1 MMKTRRLYAVLAAAA
16 VLAAGCK
23 GAPKEDEASKE
34 EERSIAL
41 GPETWAVA
49 TLGRIESGP
58 RLSGTLAPRRE
69 ATLRAQVPG
78 AVTAAYADGG
88 QAVGSGAILATI
100 DAQTIRTQVESA
112 RSAVAN
118 AQSSLDLARREQE
131 RLQSLFDVGAIAARE
146 VDVARRNT
154 VAAQSALTQAR
165 SQLTAA
171 QRQLTYTQVRAPFAG
186 RVSEKL
192 VGTGDIV
199 QPGTAM
205 YTIVD
210 PSSLQLEALI
220 PTEQIDRVRPGDPVE
235 FRVNGIPDRTFS
247 GRITRINPSV
257 DPATRQ
263 VRVYA
268 EIPNSGNDLLAD
280 LFAEGT
286 VATQVRNATTVP
298 TRAIDRRQM
307 RPSVMR
313 VRSGRPERV
322 EVTLGV
328 TDSRSDRVEV
338 LSGIVAGDTV
348 LVGAGLQTPPGTLVT
363 LTARG
368 GATTATGAAAGEGA
382 ASAPTGTPGSSTTG
396 TPSTSAGGR
405 R

>member
-1 MMKTRRLYAVLAAAA
+1 MALTRIHVVATVAALCAA
-16 VLAAGCK
+16 VTTMGCGAGSK
-23 GAPKEDEASKE
+23 KEPPPA
-34 EERSIAL
+34 EERAIAL

-58 RLSGTLAPRRE
+58 RLSGTLAPKRE

-88 QAVGSGAILATI
+88 EAVGAGTLLASI

-112 RSAVAN
+112 RSAVGN
-118 AQSSLDLARREQE
+118 AQSNLDLAQREE
-131 RLQSLFDVGAIAARE
+131 ARLQSLFEVGAIAQRD

-165 SQLTAA
+165 SGLTAA
-171 QRQLTYTQVRAPFAG
+171 QRQLTYTQVRSPFAG

-192 VGTGDIV
+192 IGTGDIV

-210 PSSLQLEALI
+210 PSSLQLEALV
-220 PTEQIDRVRPGDPVE
+220 PTEQLSQVRVGASVE
-235 FRVNGIPDRTFS
+235 FRVSGMPDRTFT

-257 DPATRQ
+257 DPSTRQ

-268 EIPNSGNDLLAD
+268 EIPNTGNDLLAD

-286 VATQVRNATTVP
+286 VSSQVRNATTVP
-298 TRAIDRRQM
+298 ARAIDRRQM
-307 RPSVMR
+307 QPAVLR
-313 VRSGRPERV
+313 VRLGRAERITVKLGATDARADRV
-322 EVTLGV
+322 EVT
-328 TDSRSDRVEV
+328 
-338 LSGIVAGDTV
+338 SGIVAGDTV
-348 LVGAGLQTPPGTLVT
+348 LVGAGL
-363 LTARG
+363 
-368 GATTATGAAAGEGA
+368 ATTPGARV
-382 ASAPTGTPGSSTTG
+382 SL
-396 TPSTSAGGR
+396 AGGR

>member
-1 MMKTRRLYAVLAAAA
+1 MIAALVVAA
-16 VLAAGCK
+16 CGGEAK
-23 GAPKEDEASKE
+23 KEDEKE
-34 EERSIAL
+34 VERAIVL

-49 TLGRIESGP
+49 TLARIESGP
-58 RLSGTLAPRRE
+58 RISGTLAPRRE

-78 AVTAAYADGG
+78 AVTATYAEGG
-88 QAVGSGAILATI
+88 QAVGSGTVLATI
-100 DAQTIRTQVESA
+100 DAQTVRTQVESA

-118 AQSSLDLARREQE
+118 AQSSVTLAQREQS
-131 RLQSLFDVGAIAARE
+131 RLQALFEAGAIAQRD

-154 VAAQSALTQAR
+154 VAAQTQLTQAR

-171 QRQLTYTQVRAPFAG
+171 QRQLAYTQVRAPFAG

-199 QPGTAM
+199 QPGSAM
-205 YTIVD
+205 YTVVD

-220 PTEQIDRVRPGDPVE
+220 PTEQLSMVRTGALVE
-235 FRVNGIPDRTFS
+235 FRVNGVPDRTFT

-286 VATQVRNATTVP
+286 VAATVKNATTVP
-298 TRAIDRRQM
+298 ARAIDRRQM
-307 RPSVMR
+307 QPSVVR
-313 VRSGRPERV
+313 VRNARPERV
-322 EVTLGV
+322 SVRLGLV
-328 TDSRSDRVEV
+328 DTRSDRVEI
-338 LSGIVAGDTV
+338 LSGIRAGDTV
-348 LVGAGLQTPPGTLVT
+348 LVGAGLQTTPGRLVT
-363 LTARG
+363 L
-368 GATTATGAAAGEGA
+368 
-382 ASAPTGTPGSSTTG
+382 S
-396 TPSTSAGGR
+396 GGR

>member
-1 MMKTRRLYAVLAAAA
+1 MMSTRMFLLTATALFV
-16 VLAAGCK
+16 AGCG
-23 GAPKEDEASKE
+23 GAKKDADDATA
-34 EERSIAL
+34 ERALVL
-41 GPETWAVA
+41 GPETWAVV
-49 TLGRIESGP
+49 TLTRIESGP
-58 RLSGTLAPRRE
+58 TLSGTLAARRE

-78 AVTAAYADGG
+78 AVTATYADGG
-88 QAVGSGAILATI
+88 QAVGAGATLATI

-112 RSAVAN
+112 RSAVTN
-118 AQSSLDLARREQE
+118 AQSSLGLAQREQS
-131 RLQSLFDVGAIAARE
+131 RLQALFEAGAIAQRD

-154 VAAQSALTQAR
+154 VAAQSAVTQAR

-171 QRQLTYTQVRAPFAG
+171 QRQLAYTQVRAPFAG

-199 QPGTAM
+199 QPGSAM

-220 PTEQIDRVRPGDPVE
+220 PTEQLSMVKPGDLVE
-235 FRVNGIPDRTFS
+235 FRVNGVPDRTFS
-247 GRITRINPSV
+247 GAITRINPSV

-286 VATQVRNATTVP
+286 VASQVRNATTVP

-307 RPSVMR
+307 KPSVIR
-313 VRSGRPERV
+313 VRGGRTERV
-322 EVTLGV
+322 DVRLGA
-328 TDSRSDRVEV
+328 TDSRADRVEV
-338 LSGIVAGDTV
+338 LSGVRAGDTV
-348 LVGAGLQTPPGTLVT
+348 LVGAGIQTTLGALVT
-363 LTARG
+363 LSTRS
-368 GATTATGAAAGEGA
+368 GATSPTGSTGS
-382 ASAPTGTPGSSTTG
+382 ASVGDPVGTPGSSTTG

>member
-1 MMKTRRLYAVLAAAA
+1 MKQMWSTRSVAGATGVGSERAIAREKAAAA
-16 VLAAGCK
+16 VVAIVIAAGALVAGC
-23 GAPKEDEASKE
+23 GGGPKEQASAAP
-34 EERSIAL
+34 EERVITL
-41 GPETWAVA
+41 GAETWAVA

-58 RLSGTLAPRRE
+58 RLSGNLAPKRE

-78 AVTAAYADGG
+78 AVTATHADGG
-88 QAVGSGAILATI
+88 QAVGAGALLATI

-118 AQSSLDLARREQE
+118 AQSSLDLAQREE
-131 RLQSLFDVGAIAARE
+131 SRLQALFEVGAIAQRD

-154 VAAQSALTQAR
+154 VAAQSALTQTR

-171 QRQLTYTQVRAPFAG
+171 QRQLTYTQVRAPFSG

-205 YTIVD
+205 YTVVD
-210 PSSLQLEALI
+210 PSSLQLEALV
-220 PTEQIDRVRPGDPVE
+220 PTEQIGQVKVGDAIV
-235 FRVNGIPDRTFS
+235 FNVNGFPDRTFT

-257 DPATRQ
+257 DPTTRQ

-268 EIPNSGNDLLAD
+268 EIPNAGNDLLAE

-298 TRAIDRRQM
+298 TRAIDRRGMQ
-307 RPSVMR
+307 PSVMR
-313 VRSGRPERV
+313 V
-322 EVTLGV
+322 TLGRAKRV
-328 TDSRSDRVEV
+328 DVKLGATDARSDRVEV

-348 LVGAGLQTPPGTLVT
+348 LLGGALQT
-363 LTARG
+363 
-368 GATTATGAAAGEGA
+368 
-382 ASAPTGTPGSSTTG
+382 TPGMLVRLTTST
-396 TPSTSAGGR
+396 GGR